1 MKILIDGK
9 DYEFIHGYEPTVK
22 EIVDE
27 KLENLKNINKYL
39 FYTFKKISENSNFT
53 IIADRNYLYFLTLNE
68 NEKKFIKEYHNS
80 ERYFKN
86 LDIQLKLKNSNVL
99 YFKINDEIDK

>member
-9 DYEFIHGYEPTVK
+9 DYEFIYGYEPTIK
-22 EIVDE
+22 EIVNE

-53 IIADRNYLYFLTLNE
+53 IIADRNYLYFLTLNDA
-68 NEKKFIKEYHNS
+68 EKEFIKEYRNNVN
-80 ERYFKN
+80 YFN
-86 LDIQLKLKNSNVL
+86 QIDLQLKLKNSNVL
-99 YFKINDEIDK
+99 